1 MTIDIQSNHYFLR
14 CMVIVDFT
22 MTLIYLREMKDNSM
36 KLVISQ
42 VSGNYFGIDYAPNL
56 FAPMLHSFLVNK
68 KKSNKGVNLKA
79 E

>member
-1 MTIDIQSNHYFLR
+1 
-14 CMVIVDFT
+14 
-22 MTLIYLREMKDNSM
+22 MKDNSM